1 MGLRIR
7 GWSQGENN
15 LDLLALHLV
24 SLLNPWK
31 QYGNR
36 PCWTALVI
44 CRSVR
49 CGASFRSADPGPCQ
63 PESNL
68 TDGVQKCRLLPAA

>member
-31 QYGNR
+31 QYK
-36 PCWTALVI
+36 T
-44 CRSVR
+44 
-49 CGASFRSADPGPCQ
+49 GPVG
-63 PESNL
+63 PL
-68 TDGVQKCRLLPAA
+68 